1 VFPYLVFGISQLFYA
16 LLYASFLV
24 TSCMIIPNYSLTPL
38 WIYAYFIGIFLAGLQ
53 GQTWFAL
60 MCTYVSYYVFPYVSL
75 LYGERASCMN
85 TEVTAHL
92 A

>member
-1 VFPYLVFGISQLFYA
+1 MIVYA

-24 TSCMIIPNYSLTPL
+24 ISCMIISNYSLTPL

-60 MCTYVSYYVFPYVSL
+60 MFFTMFSL
-75 LYGERASCMN
+75 MFFTMFSLMFLCYMES
-85 TEVTAHL
+85 TLPV
-92 A
+92 

>member
-1 VFPYLVFGISQLFYA
+1 MITIRGFLMCFLMWCLDITVVYA

-24 TSCMIIPNYSLTPL
+24 ISCMIIPNYSLTPL

-60 MCTYVSYYVFPYVSL
+60 MFLTMFSL
-75 LYGERASCMN
+75 MFLCYMESALP
-85 TEVTAHL
+85 V
-92 A
+92 